1 MHRSSVVYKQNQSKT
16 NMSVYFDVGGQ
27 QRRDFSLEEVLLRI
41 MDSSKLKHLNNVFVY
56 YKHTVV
62 L

>member
-1 MHRSSVVYKQNQSKT
+1 MLEDNR
-16 NMSVYFDVGGQ
+16 GGT
-27 QRRDFSLEEVLLRI
+27 FSLEEVLLRI